1 MKALRLAFLASLVPV
16 ALVAQAKKVL
26 TQADW
31 DQWRTINS
39 PALSNDGHWAAYTLI
54 PQVGDGELVV
64 RSTRGTTEYR
74 VPRGFLGRPN
84 NVPGGL
90 RPPAGLNPEAEP
102 VGPTASPGQFSA
114 DSRFAV
120 VLTQPTQ
127 AEVERM
133 QAARGPR
140 GRSAANTTRG
150 SLAILGLGDG
160 KATTIAG
167 VRSFR
172 LPRDNGTW
180 LFYVP
185 EPDSASADS

>member
-1 MKALRLAFLASLVPV
+1 MAPTARRA
-16 ALVAQAKKVL
+16 L

-31 DQWRTINS
+31 DGWRSITG
-39 PALSNDGHWAAYTLI
+39 ATLSNDGRWAAYTLI

-90 RPPAGLNPEAEP
+90 RPPVGLNPEAEP
-102 VGPTASPGQFSA
+102 IGPTASPGQFSA

-150 SLAILGLGDG
+150 SLAILSLGDG
-160 KATTIAG
+160 KVTTDFTDGYEAAYGVAIQADGKIVAAG
-167 VRSFR
+167 PSGCC
-172 LPRDNGTW
+172 P
-180 LFYVP
+180 P
-185 EPDSASADS
+185 EVAVARYLAA